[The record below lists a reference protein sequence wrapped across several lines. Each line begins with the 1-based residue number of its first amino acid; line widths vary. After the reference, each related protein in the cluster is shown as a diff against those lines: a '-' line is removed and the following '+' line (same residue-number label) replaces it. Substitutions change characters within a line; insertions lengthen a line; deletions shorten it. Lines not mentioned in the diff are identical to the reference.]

1 VQQASSFIGAEV
13 YDKPDPAVPV
23 VSRHRCSLV
32 PRLRIDLA
40 AGAISDLVHYSM
52 VINTGLNA
60 ETSSGSISIPV
71 SGGTGLYLQVTT
83 QPGCGIFLGPNNVQV
98 NVEYVMQ

>member
-1 VQQASSFIGAEV
+1 MTIIGGQQQIADCNPTGTISIVNQNTGL
-13 YDKPDPAVPV
+13 
-23 VSRHRCSLV
+23 SL
-32 PRLRIDLA
+32 
-40 AGAISDLVHYSM
+40 YSL

-60 ETSSGSISIPV
+60 ETSSGPISIPV

-83 QPGCGIFLGPNNVQV
+83 QPGCGIFVGPNNIQA